1 MGVDILGPTFT
12 TLLTLLLITW
22 CGYQWKIGKWEAGPW
37 WTDAARAHSS
47 LATDTNSGILKMQPW
62 PDAWHFLAPF
72 HPGPK
77 MIPPHLYWYQHTNM
91 FLVQILMLQYFRL
104 LWFWH
109 WYCDEYTY
117 YTLYHNIQSLLL
129 GWKPPV
135 AASSSNHRDIQLVVH
150 LFSSQH
156 TGSYTAQHYLKSKV
170 CRRIWWQCVAGSWNI
185 EISGISMDIPDI
197 P

>member
-129 GWKPPV
+129 GWKP
-135 AASSSNHRDIQLVVH
+135 LLGTL
-150 LFSSQH
+150 LFG
-156 TGSYTAQHYLKSKV
+156 TPCIYRCGINA
-170 CRRIWWQCVAGSWNI
+170 NI
-185 EISGISMDIPDI
+185 EDHPPALQYFPAKFDAVIML
-197 P
+197 

>member
-72 HPGPK
+72 HLGPK

-117 YTLYHNIQSLLL
+117 ILPPQYSESSLRMKASSWIPAFWDTLYISL
-129 GWKPPV
+129 WNQCQYWRPPTCSTIFPCKV
-135 AASSSNHRDIQLVVH
+135 WRRNNVVDISHR
-150 LFSSQH
+150 QH
-156 TGSYTAQHYLKSKV
+156 
-170 CRRIWWQCVAGSWNI
+170 W
-185 EISGISMDIPDI
+185 
-197 P
+197 